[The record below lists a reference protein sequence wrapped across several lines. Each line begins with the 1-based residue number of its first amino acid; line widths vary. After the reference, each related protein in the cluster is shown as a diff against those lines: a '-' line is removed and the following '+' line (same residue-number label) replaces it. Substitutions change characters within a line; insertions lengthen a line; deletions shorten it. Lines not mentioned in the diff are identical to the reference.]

1 MDFGLLRF
9 TPDLYFKIKT
19 DGTPAGGEVIASFK
33 DVFPVTD
40 KAVISFDSDSVKS
53 IPLVVNIKPKQSG
66 SGEPSPT
73 NKRPISGWDVIN
85 IYVSPTTSAEDGS
98 TNTINLPQTVYGGV
112 LDVVSGK
119 LTVTHKYWMENGSG
133 DWQYASSGGTRFYIG
148 GVSTDAKN
156 VSTNGWSNYGKLTD
170 SFINNGIVVGS
181 NGRINLCGSVA
192 SAFADVN
199 ALKTALASTPLQ
211 VVYELATPTEIQL
224 TPTEVKTLIGQNN
237 IWSDAGTVNSI
248 INDYVKY
255 KVIEGGDENVQR
267 FYKLWD
273 TMLLRPDGRNN
284 DGNES
289 SIGDKIRDISDGATN
304 VTKKKARTK

>member
-33 DVFPVTD
+33 DTFPVTD

-73 NKRPISGWDVIN
+73 NKRPISGWDAIN

-119 LTVTHKYWMENGSG
+119 LTINRAFRQVEPTDNMTMVG
-133 DWQYASSGGTRFYIG
+133 DICQVNYSPASDNVWQNLICSHFPPKAIWGGTTNEGIGCWSSQFYFRWLAIG
-148 GVSTDAKN
+148 TTIEAWRQFFTDNN
-156 VSTNGWSNYGKLTD
+156 VQFTYT
-170 SFINNGIVVGS
+170 
-181 NGRINLCGSVA
+181 
-192 SAFADVN
+192 
-199 ALKTALASTPLQ
+199 
-211 VVYELATPTEIQL
+211 LATPIEVTL